1 MSNKFT
7 GQSLCDSSCRGC
19 IYFGTFLR
27 SCEYMIQTGNLRPC
41 PAGKGCTVRTTKRGR
56 RTMAQAI
63 DADAYSYL
71 ARKEAQDKIT
81 ADMQKCGQDGAGVH
95 YGKWKAAQPEPQP
108 QPQDKAAGVKLCL
121 RCGKPII
128 GRAKNAKYCCDEC
141 RDAVYSERDRLTGRH
156 AEKNRQYRERKK
168 RERMAAE

>member
-1 MSNKFT
+1 MGSKVT
-7 GQSLCDSSCRGC
+7 GQSVCDSTCRGC

-27 SCEYMIQTGNLRPC
+27 NCEYYMQTEQHRPC
-41 PAGKGCTVRTTKRGR
+41 PAGKGCTVRTTKRGK
-56 RTMAQAI
+56 RTMAQMI

-71 ARKEAQDKIT
+71 ARKEAKDKLT
-81 ADMQKCGQDGAGVH
+81 VDMKKCGEDGAGVH
-95 YGKWKAAQPEPQP
+95 YGKWKAAQPEQ

-141 RDAVYSERDRLTGRH
+141 RNAVYNERDRLSGKS
-156 AEKNRQYRERKK
+156 AEKNRRYRERKK
-168 RERMAAE
+168 QEVDK